1 MGNICTAFPEA
12 FTSEYDNVTT
22 PEHYTFG
29 NVQLK
34 DAWKACMSKE
44 AFCGLLKGNVLKYV
58 WRYEHKNGV
67 EDLKKARQYL
77 NWLIEELEEDL
88 SDD

>member
-1 MGNICTAFPEA
+1 MANIYTAFPEA
-12 FTSEYDNVTT
+12 FTSGPDNVKT

-29 NVQLK
+29 SVQLR

-44 AFCGLLKGNVLKYV
+44 ALCGLFKGNILKYI

-77 NWLIEELEEDL
+77 DWLIEELEEDL
-88 SDD
+88 PDD

>member
-1 MGNICTAFPEA
+1 MAKPKVS
-12 FTSEYDNVTT
+12 SEPNSHDNVQT
-22 PEHYTFG
+22 PGHYTFG
-29 NVQLK
+29 SVQLK

-44 AFCGLLKGNVLKYV
+44 ALCGLFKGNVLKYV

-88 SDD
+88 PDD

>member
-1 MGNICTAFPEA
+1 M
-12 FTSEYDNVTT
+12 DNVDTQHDSVMQ

-29 NVQLK
+29 KVQLK
-34 DAWKACMSKE
+34 DAWKASMSKE
-44 AFCGLLKGNVLKYV
+44 ALCGFFKGNIMKYL

-77 NWLIEELEEDL
+77 DWLIEEEENNR
-88 SDD
+88 